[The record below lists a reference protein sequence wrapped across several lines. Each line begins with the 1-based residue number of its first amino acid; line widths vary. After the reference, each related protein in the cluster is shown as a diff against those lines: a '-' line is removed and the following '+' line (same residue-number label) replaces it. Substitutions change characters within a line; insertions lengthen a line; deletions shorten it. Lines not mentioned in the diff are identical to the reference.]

1 MVTYKRRIASEQDR
15 FGGYAMQPSGKTVTD
30 ETEVPVT
37 ERFAFRTTADEPVY
51 TEENRTAYE
60 TERTQTVTRNAPP
73 PVVEYSQRPV
83 YGYTVPAKAPRRAKK
98 QARREKEDL
107 MPSIRTRAYAQQQEQ
122 ESEKQAP
129 RARLSGKAKAAL
141 VAYAAVTL
149 LLAALVISVGLAV
162 SNLNARSAQL
172 EREIAQQNERLL
184 AIDTDIAVYTD
195 LDRIA
200 GAAMNDGMHK
210 IEHPVSVDLV
220 PTTNPVSYESRTNW
234 FDKLCDWLSKIIGG

>member
-1 MVTYKRRIASEQDR
+1 M
-15 FGGYAMQPSGKTVTD
+15 
-30 ETEVPVT
+30 
-37 ERFAFRTTADEPVY
+37 
-51 TEENRTAYE
+51 
-60 TERTQTVTRNAPP
+60 
-73 PVVEYSQRPV
+73 
-83 YGYTVPAKAPRRAKK
+83 
-98 QARREKEDL
+98 
-107 MPSIRTRAYAQQQEQ
+107 
-122 ESEKQAP
+122 
-129 RARLSGKAKAAL
+129 
-141 VAYAAVTL
+141 
-149 LLAALVISVGLAV
+149 
-162 SNLNARSAQL
+162 